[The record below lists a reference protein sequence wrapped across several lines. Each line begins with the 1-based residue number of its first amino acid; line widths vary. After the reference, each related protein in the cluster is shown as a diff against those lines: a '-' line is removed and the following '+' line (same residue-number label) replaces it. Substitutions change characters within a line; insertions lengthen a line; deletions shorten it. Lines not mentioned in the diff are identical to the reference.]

1 MGEGDG
7 RGHNQDLKVQVP
19 TYINE
24 NSSIPTMPEP
34 TNVRPR
40 NLALEGRNQDW
51 SVVTLRHSEV
61 SGGAVHLHVKVW
73 CGCSH
78 PGKARSQ
85 SAGGKR
91 KAQGNANLTP
101 TEEKAS
107 TKKKQVYN
115 FKREVQSSDEDT
127 VSADEEHD

>member
-1 MGEGDG
+1 MHKGEGDG

-40 NLALEGRNQDW
+40 NLALEGRNQDG

-61 SGGAVHLHVKVW
+61 SGGAVHLHV
-73 CGCSH
+73 
-78 PGKARSQ
+78 
-85 SAGGKR
+85 
-91 KAQGNANLTP
+91 
-101 TEEKAS
+101 
-107 TKKKQVYN
+107 
-115 FKREVQSSDEDT
+115 EV
-127 VSADEEHD
+127 